1 MVMAESVPFPC
12 PLHVMTVV
20 SHQDH
25 TPKLAPEI
33 GRMGEFTPMGRID
46 VGALPPEDSSMRAR
60 LNDDAEAIQDDHG
73 DEGDDD
79 EKAVQSLDEL
89 LDRIDDLAEDQSH
102 VSIGDVMDSL
112 GSKSFGPLL
121 LVPGLLLIPPG
132 PADIPGVPILLAIF
146 IIIISAQLLMN
157 RDHFWIPD
165 WLENRNVESDG
176 VSKAVGWL
184 RKPAHFMD
192 RCSRPRL
199 EFLVTRGGQYA
210 TAVICILISLT
221 TPILSLIPMSSS
233 LAGAAFAAFGLALLS
248 RDGVIALV
256 AFAFSI
262 ATVGVIGFNAMG

>member
-1 MVMAESVPFPC
+1 
-12 PLHVMTVV
+12 MTVV

-25 TPKLAPEI
+25 APKLAPEV
-33 GRMGEFTPMGRID
+33 GRMGEITPMGRID
-46 VGALPPEDSSMRAR
+46 VGAVPPEDSSTGGRP
-60 LNDDAEAIQDDHG
+60 NGDAGAAQDDQG
-73 DEGDDD
+73 GDD
-79 EKAVQSLDEL
+79 EQAVQSLDEL

-165 WLENRNVESDG
+165 WLENRNVGSDG

-192 RCSRPRL
+192 QYSQPRL

-210 TAVICILISLT
+210 TAAICILISLT

-233 LAGAAFAAFGLALLS
+233 LAGAAFAAFGLALLA

-262 ATVGVIGFNAMG
+262 ATVGVIGFSAMG